1 MKYYIL
7 DLSPE
12 NSLVRWLTDQ
22 GFTVFMISWHNPG
35 KQDRDLDLEAY
46 LRLGPM
52 AALDAIEAITGG
64 QKVHAAGY
72 CLGGTLLSIAAAAMA
87 RDGDE
92 RLASVTLLAAQTE
105 FSEPVELGLFID
117 EAQLN
122 VLDNMMRSE
131 EHTSELQSL
140 MRISYAVFCLN
151 TKQSTPTKRHKI
163 L

>member
-1 MKYYIL
+1 
-7 DLSPE
+7 
-12 NSLVRWLTDQ
+12 
-22 GFTVFMISWHNPG
+22 MISWHNPG

-105 FSEPVELGLFID
+105 FSEP
-117 EAQLN
+117 
-122 VLDNMMRSE
+122 RSE

-140 MRISYAVFCLN
+140 MRISYAVFCLKKK
-151 TKQSTPTKRHKI
+151 TQQSTQK
-163 L
+163 

>member
-1 MKYYIL
+1 
-7 DLSPE
+7 
-12 NSLVRWLTDQ
+12 
-22 GFTVFMISWHNPG
+22 
-35 KQDRDLDLEAY
+35 
-46 LRLGPM
+46 M

-105 FSEPVELGLFID
+105 FSEPGELGLFID

-122 VLDNMMRSE
+122 VLDNMMWGRGYLDGAQMGGAFQILRSNDLVWSRMLRSE

-151 TKQSTPTKRHKI
+151 KK
-163 L
+163 

>member
-1 MKYYIL
+1 
-7 DLSPE
+7 
-12 NSLVRWLTDQ
+12 
-22 GFTVFMISWHNPG
+22 MIAWHNPG

-72 CLGGTLLSIAAAAMA
+72 CLGGTLLSIAAAATA

-105 FSEPVELGLFID
+105 FSEPGELGLFID
-117 EAQLN
+117 ETQLN
-122 VLDNMMRSE
+122 GTD
-131 EHTSELQSL
+131 HTRWGE
-140 MRISYAVFCLN
+140 R
-151 TKQSTPTKRHKI
+151 KRK
-163 L
+163 